1 MYVSRCFVYLLYK
14 DVKIYDNAQQ
24 IVEEKILF
32 GCRLDKATV

>member
-1 MYVSRCFVYLLYK
+1 MYLDALCICFYK